1 MVDMLCYTA
10 RQFWYFQ
17 PSWNRKI
24 FKSIICRLIN
34 FYIKT
39 NAHLELAATV
49 CRCSLKW
56 VFLKFGNIHRKTTVF
71 DSLFDKAGE
80 LQACNFIKKRLQHWC
95 FPGNI
100 AKCLRIALLT
110 EYFRW
115 LLLWNML
122 SWINLLG
129 ESILTWNCDLWSVNL
144 NIEMR
149 SAEAKKNNGT

>member
-1 MVDMLCYTA
+1 ML
-10 RQFWYFQ
+10 
-17 PSWNRKI
+17 
-24 FKSIICRLIN
+24 
-34 FYIKT
+34 
-39 NAHLELAATV
+39 
-49 CRCSLKW
+49 
-56 VFLKFGNIHRKTTVF
+56 
-71 DSLFDKAGE
+71 DSLFDKVRE

-115 LLLWNML
+115 LLLWNMV

-129 ESILTWNCDLWSVNL
+129 ENILTWNCDLWSVNL
-144 NIEMR
+144 NTEMR